1 MAQISIEKVIEC
13 RDKEADH
20 VRTRPQHASGFIA
33 GEATFFVSF
42 TEEAAQTP
50 VCHLADGGGTGWYRG
65 KRRPEPVE

>member
-1 MAQISIEKVIEC
+1 M
-13 RDKEADH
+13 
-20 VRTRPQHASGFIA
+20 RTRPQHASGFIA